1 MDKKNI
7 IDGFGD
13 YRPDKEQVEI
23 IEDIASKIKDKSEDE
38 VFVEII
44 RINSELEDKMS
55 PEKYQEIFEKL
66 ENIRYMLSDAQNDKL
81 DKVLKTL
88 NKGK

>member
-1 MDKKNI
+1 MDNKDIK
-7 IDGFGD
+7 DGVGD

-23 IEDIASKIKDKSEDE
+23 IENIASRIKDKSEDE

-44 RINSELEDKMS
+44 RINNELEDKMS

>member
-1 MDKKNI
+1 MDNKDI
-7 IDGFGD
+7 MDGFGD
-13 YRPDKEQVEI
+13 FRPDKEQVEI

-66 ENIRYMLSDAQNDKL
+66 ENIRYMLSDAQNEKL